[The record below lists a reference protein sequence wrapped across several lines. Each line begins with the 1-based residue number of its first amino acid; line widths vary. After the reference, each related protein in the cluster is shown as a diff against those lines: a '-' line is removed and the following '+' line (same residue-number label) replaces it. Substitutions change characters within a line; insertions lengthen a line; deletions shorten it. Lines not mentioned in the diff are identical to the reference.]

1 MIHRGQDTTKNAAE
15 LMLNGT
21 FGRVAV
27 FHREQLRPSFLPVI
41 ILAPFKNY
49 TGKKCNYFYARR
61 LYHEF
66 YRQANTNCRG

>member
-41 ILAPFKNY
+41 ILAPFK
-49 TGKKCNYFYARR
+49 KLHWEEVQPLCFFLHA
-61 LYHEF
+61 
-66 YRQANTNCRG
+66 

>member
-27 FHREQLRPSFLPVI
+27 FHREQLQPSFPPVI
-41 ILAPFKNY
+41 ILVSTKNY
-49 TGKKCNYFYARR
+49 TGKKCNRCVFLHA
-61 LYHEF
+61 
-66 YRQANTNCRG
+66 